1 MTDTRRYRVYFTDD
15 AIRIP
20 CHSMP
25 QSYTG
30 LCGLHDDMDSA
41 IAAIPTE
48 YQVIAEDLYPHN
60 PHFGFV
66 TECVLDSF
74 EDDVMIYDMH
84 NVFVSKYTPDAS
96 SEPATRARRH
106 SGKRS

>member
-1 MTDTRRYRVYFTDD
+1 MTDTRRYRVSFTVD

-25 QSYTG
+25 QSYVG
-30 LCGLHDDMDSA
+30 ICGWHDDMDSA

-48 YQVIAEDLYPHN
+48 YQVIAEDLYPDN

-66 TECVLDSF
+66 TEYVLDEY

-84 NVFVSKYTPDAS
+84 NVFVSKYTPAAS
-96 SEPATRARRH
+96 SEPDTRARRH
-106 SGKRS
+106 TGKRS